1 MVAVQERPL
10 TEERMMLKNS
20 DPSFFLTLKNGGI
33 GGGGGGWGVGV
44 TDEISWIGEKL
55 AVHMRM

>member
-33 GGGGGGWGVGV
+33 GGGGVGV
-44 TDEISWIGEKL
+44 WGSSEKNWL
-55 AVHMRM
+55 SICECDQ